1 MVYKLFIVLTFALN
15 AAQLKAQFSGDLLCN
30 PDSVT
35 YTMNKVWE
43 YDDGF
48 IVSIEDSMHFENKTF
63 YALKNNQ
70 NFDTRY
76 YAEDKDGNT
85 YILTKDKKKC
95 FLFFPKEE
103 IPDYKVHFDGRN
115 FMIKSYHASIR
126 TPYCIYDDVIMSE
139 TLTFKEYFK
148 RGVGEVLLERKNYG
162 KYFLK
167 KIYYRQKNIVE
178 KKE

>member
-1 MVYKLFIVLTFALN
+1 MNINFLIISMLLCNSLKSQSNDSLLCDHDSVTFAL
-15 AAQLKAQFSGDLLCN
+15 
-30 PDSVT
+30 
-35 YTMNKVWE
+35 NKVWE

-48 IVSIEDSMHFENKTF
+48 ITSIEDSIHFENKTF
-63 YALKNNQ
+63 YVLKNNQ
-70 NFDTRY
+70 NSDTRY
-76 YAEDKDGNT
+76 LTDDKDGNI
-85 YILTKDKKKC
+85 YMLSKGKKKY
-95 FLFFPKEE
+95 FLCWPKEE

>member
-1 MVYKLFIVLTFALN
+1 MNFKSLLIFFISFYSIKVNAQSDSLLCEKDSATFAL
-15 AAQLKAQFSGDLLCN
+15 
-30 PDSVT
+30 
-35 YTMNKVWE
+35 NKVWE

-103 IPDYKVHFDGRN
+103 IPDYKVNFDGRN
-115 FMIKSYHASIR
+115 FTIKSYHASIK
-126 TPYCIYDDVIMSE
+126 TPYCIYDDVIILEGSW
-139 TLTFKEYFK
+139 FKEYFK
-148 RGVGEVLLERKNYG
+148 HGVGELIFVDENHNKS
-162 KYFLK
+162 FLK